1 MGLGLGFANPNPN
14 PDPNPNPNPHP
25 KQEAQRAPTLR
36 DFWRRYLPGEPPQL
50 LYHAQGAQFALPR
63 ALIRRRPRSFYR
75 ALLDELSHPDP
86 VASYYL
92 ELLWYHVFA
101 APL

>member
-1 MGLGLGFANPNPN
+1 VPSKPVVAGLPMLRLEL
-14 PDPNPNPNPHP
+14 HWIRSR
-25 KQEAQRAPTLR
+25 QEAQRAPTLR

-50 LYHAQGAQFALPR
+50 LYHAQGAQFVLPR
-63 ALIRRRPRSFYR
+63 AVIRRRPRSFYR
-75 ALLDELSHPDP
+75 AMLDELSHPDP

-92 ELLWYHVFA
+92 ELLWYYVFA